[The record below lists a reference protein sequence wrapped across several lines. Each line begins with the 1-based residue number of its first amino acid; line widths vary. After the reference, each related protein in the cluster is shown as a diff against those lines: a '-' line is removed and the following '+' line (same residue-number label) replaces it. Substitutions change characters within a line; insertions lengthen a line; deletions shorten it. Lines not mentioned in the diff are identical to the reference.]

1 MEIQALKI
9 FNSIKLILFLIL
21 VLGVITVLTA
31 CRDLVEESDVNACNS
46 AIDARDYGT
55 AKSICTDRKDI
66 ASAYMG
72 LAGYDIINLL
82 KSSGSSTKKYDDDN
96 VSGDGLK
103 KDDVSGL
110 SILNLLRL
118 SVNEYDNDTIRTTKI
133 KASKSYLDSASAL
146 LHKHLNDNSSDDP
159 LDTDEILLDT
169 FALSFAMQLNQLI
182 LYDKATTSTTTFP
195 DNDSELNM
203 VCDNATARTASELRA
218 MDGHLWTAERDGIQ
232 CNLVKSAIDDLKEDN
247 ESAAALVL
255 DNLTN
260 RKAGQRLPDAI
271 YLPVCQQILSLTG
284 YLDNLTESIIKL
296 TTLSGDNT
304 TLSGDNTKAITD
316 AKTSTDN
323 LTKTVGCVP

>member
-9 FNSIKLILFLIL
+9 FNSIKFILFLIL

-31 CRDLVEESDVNACNS
+31 CGDLVKESDANACNS

-110 SILNLLRL
+110 SILNILQL
-118 SVNEYDNDTIRTTKI
+118 SVDEYENDTIRTTKI
-133 KASKSYLDSASAL
+133 KDSKKHFDEATKL
-146 LHKHLNDNSSDDP
+146 LHKHLHDNNSDDP

-169 FALSFAMQLNQLI
+169 FALAFAMQLNQLI
-182 LYDKATTSTTTFP
+182 LYDNATTSTTPIP
-195 DNDSELNM
+195 DNSSGSL

-232 CNLVKSAIDDLKEDN
+232 CNRVLSAIDALDN
-247 ESAAALVL
+247 NSAAALVM
-255 DNLTN
+255 DNLTK
-260 RKAGQRLPDAI
+260 RKAGEKLPSAI
-271 YLPVCQQILSLTG
+271 YLPVCGPILSLTS
-284 YLDNLTESIIKL
+284 YLDNLTESINKL
-296 TTLSGDNT
+296 T

>member
-1 MEIQALKI
+1 MK
-9 FNSIKLILFLIL
+9 
-21 VLGVITVLTA
+21 
-31 CRDLVEESDVNACNS
+31 ESDANACNS

-55 AKSICTDRKDI
+55 AKSICTDRKDK

-133 KASKSYLDSASAL
+133 KASKNYLDSASAL
-146 LHKHLNDNSSDDP
+146 LHPCISDNCTP
-159 LDTDEILLDT
+159 PITTDEILLDT

-182 LYDKATTSTTTFP
+182 LYDNATTSTTPIP
-195 DNDSELNM
+195 DNNSEGIL

-232 CNLVKSAIDDLKEDN
+232 CNSLKSAIADIGDN
-247 ESAAALVL
+247 DTKLAVI
-255 DNLTN
+255 DNITN
-260 RKAGQRLPDAI
+260 RKAGQKLPSAI
-271 YLPVCQQILSLTG
+271 YTPVCKPILSLTG
-284 YLDNLTESIIKL
+284 YLDNLTESINKL
-296 TTLSGDNT
+296 VTLSGDNT

-323 LTKTVGCVP
+323 LTKTVGCVE

>member
-31 CRDLVEESDVNACNS
+31 CGDLVKESDANACNS

-55 AKSICTDRKDI
+55 AKSICTDRKDK

-133 KASKSYLDSASAL
+133 KASKNYLDSASAL
-146 LHKHLNDNSSDDP
+146 LHPCISDNCTP
-159 LDTDEILLDT
+159 PITTDEILLDT
-169 FALSFAMQLNQLI
+169 FALAFAMQLNQLI
-182 LYDKATTSTTTFP
+182 LYDNATTSTTTIP
-195 DNDSELNM
+195 NNDNQS
-203 VCDNATARTASELRA
+203 CDEANARTASELRA

-232 CNLVKSAIDDLKEDN
+232 CNSLKSAIADIGDN
-247 ESAAALVL
+247 ATKIAVI
-255 DNLTN
+255 DNITN
-260 RKAGQRLPDAI
+260 RKAGQKLPSAI
-271 YLPVCQQILSLTG
+271 YTPVCKPILSLTG
-284 YLDNLTESIIKL
+284 YLDNLTESINKL
-296 TTLSGDNT
+296 ATLSGDNT

-323 LTKTVGCVP
+323 LTKTVGCVE

>member
-31 CRDLVEESDVNACNS
+31 CGDLVKESDANACNS

-55 AKSICTDRKDI
+55 AKSICTDRKDK

-82 KSSGSSTKKYDDDN
+82 KSSGSSSEKYEVD
-96 VSGDGLK
+96 SSLGT
-103 KDDVSGL
+103 DDVSGL
-110 SILNLLRL
+110 SILNILRL
-118 SVNEYDNDTIRTTKI
+118 SVDDIPDNDTRATRI
-133 KASKSYLDSASAL
+133 ADSKNYFDNATAL
-146 LHKHLNDNSSDDP
+146 LHPCLSENCTP
-159 LDTDEILLDT
+159 PITTDEILLDT
-169 FALSFAMQLNQLI
+169 FALAFAMQLNQLI
-182 LYDKATTSTTTFP
+182 LYDNATTSTTTFP
-195 DNDSELNM
+195 DNSTGNL

-232 CNLVKSAIDDLKEDN
+232 CNRMKTAI
-247 ESAAALVL
+247 AAADNQTAVL
-255 DNLTN
+255 LELATW
-260 RKAGQRLPDAI
+260 KTGTKLPSVI
-271 YLPVCQQILSLTG
+271 YDTVCEPILSLTS
-284 YLDNLTESIIKL
+284 YLSKLTESIDNM
-296 TTLSGDNT
+296 TTLSGN
-304 TLSGDNTKAITD
+304 NTKAITD

>member
-1 MEIQALKI
+1 MEIQTLKI
-9 FNSIKLILFLIL
+9 FQSIKLILFLIL

-31 CRDLVEESDVNACNS
+31 CGDLVKESETGACDS
-46 AIDARDYGT
+46 AIDARNYGE
-55 AKSICTDRKDI
+55 ALLVCTEREDK

-133 KASKSYLDSASAL
+133 KASKNYLDSASAL
-146 LHKHLNDNSSDDP
+146 LHPCISDNCTP
-159 LDTDEILLDT
+159 PITTDEILLDT

-182 LYDKATTSTTTFP
+182 LYDNATTSTTPIP
-195 DNDSELNM
+195 DNNSEGIL

-232 CNLVKSAIDDLKEDN
+232 CNSLKNAIADIGDN
-247 ESAAALVL
+247 ATKIAVI
-255 DNLTN
+255 DNITN
-260 RKAGQRLPDAI
+260 RKAGQKLPSAI
-271 YLPVCQQILSLTG
+271 YTPVCGPILSLTR
-284 YLDNLTESIIKL
+284 YLDNLTESTIKL
-296 TTLSGDNT
+296 ATLSGDNT

-316 AKTSTDN
+316 AQTSTDN
-323 LTKTVGCVP
+323 LTKTVGCVE

>member
-31 CRDLVEESDVNACNS
+31 CGDLVKESDANACNS

-55 AKSICTDRKDI
+55 AKSICTDRKDK

-82 KSSGSSTKKYDDDN
+82 KSSGTSTKKYDDDN

-133 KASKSYLDSASAL
+133 KASKNYLDSASAL
-146 LHKHLNDNSSDDP
+146 LHPCISDNCTP
-159 LDTDEILLDT
+159 PITTDEILLDT
-169 FALSFAMQLNQLI
+169 FALAFAMQLNQLI
-182 LYDKATTSTTTFP
+182 LYDNATTSTDMFP
-195 DNDSELNM
+195 DNATGNL

-232 CNLVKSAIDDLKEDN
+232 CNSLKSAIADIGDN
-247 ESAAALVL
+247 ATKIAVI
-255 DNLTN
+255 DNITN
-260 RKAGQRLPDAI
+260 RKAGQKLPSAI
-271 YLPVCQQILSLTG
+271 YTPVCGPILSLTG

-296 TTLSGDNT
+296 ETLSGDNT

-316 AKTSTDN
+316 AQTSTDN
-323 LTKTVGCVP
+323 LTKTVGCVE

>member
-31 CRDLVEESDVNACNS
+31 CGDLVKESDANACNS

-133 KASKSYLDSASAL
+133 KDSKSYLDSASAL
-146 LHKHLNDNSSDDP
+146 LHPCISDNCTP
-159 LDTDEILLDT
+159 PITTDEILLDT
-169 FALSFAMQLNQLI
+169 FALAFAMQLNQLI
-182 LYDKATTSTTTFP
+182 LYDNATTSTTTFP
-195 DNDSELNM
+195 DNSSGNL
-203 VCDNATARTASELRA
+203 VCDKATARTASELRA

-232 CNLVKSAIDDLKEDN
+232 CNSLKSAIADIGDN
-247 ESAAALVL
+247 STKLAVI
-255 DNLTN
+255 DNITN
-260 RKAGQRLPDAI
+260 RKAGQKLPSAI
-271 YLPVCQQILSLTG
+271 YLPVCGPILSLTE
-284 YLDNLTESIIKL
+284 YLDNLTESINKL
-296 TTLSGDNT
+296 ATLSGDNT

-316 AKTSTDN
+316 AQTSTDN
-323 LTKTVGCVP
+323 LTKTVGCVE

>member
-9 FNSIKLILFLIL
+9 FNSIKFILFLIS

-31 CRDLVEESDVNACNS
+31 CGDLVEESDANACNS
-46 AIDARDYGT
+46 AIDARNYGE
-55 AKSICTDRKDI
+55 ALSVCTDKKDK

-82 KSSGSSTKKYDDDN
+82 KSSGSSSGKYKVD
-96 VSGDGLK
+96 SSLGT
-103 KDDVSGL
+103 DDVSGL
-110 SILNLLRL
+110 SILNILRL
-118 SVNEYDNDTIRTTKI
+118 SINEIDNDTIRTTKI
-133 KASKSYLDSASAL
+133 KASKNYFDEASKL
-146 LHKHLNDNSSDDP
+146 LHKHLNDNSTDDP
-159 LDTDEILLDT
+159 LDIDEILLDT

-182 LYDKATTSTTTFP
+182 LYDNATTSTVTFP
-195 DNDSELNM
+195 NNSQLCPE
-203 VCDNATARTASELRA
+203 ATARTASELRA
-218 MDGHLWTAERDGIQ
+218 MDGHLWTAERNGIQ
-232 CNLVKSAIDDLKEDN
+232 CNSLKSAVAALASDN
-247 ESAAALVL
+247 ISAAALVM

-271 YLPVCQQILSLTG
+271 YFPVCKPILSLTG

-296 TTLSGDNT
+296 ATLSGDNT

-316 AKTSTDN
+316 AQTSTDN

>member
-31 CRDLVEESDVNACNS
+31 CGDLVKESDANACNS
-46 AIDARDYGT
+46 AIDARDYKT

-118 SVNEYDNDTIRTTKI
+118 SVDDIADNDTRTTKI
-133 KASKSYLDSASAL
+133 KDSKSYLDSASAL
-146 LHKHLNDNSSDDP
+146 LHPCISDNCTP
-159 LDTDEILLDT
+159 PITTDEILLDT
-169 FALSFAMQLNQLI
+169 FALAFAMQLNQLI
-182 LYDKATTSTTTFP
+182 IYDNATTSTTTFP
-195 DNDSELNM
+195 NDSQ
-203 VCDNATARTASELRA
+203 VCVKANATTASELRA

-232 CNLVKSAIDDLKEDN
+232 CNRVKSAIN
-247 ESAAALVL
+247 SANKSAVM

-260 RKAGQRLPDAI
+260 RKTGQKLPNAI
-271 YLPVCQQILSLTG
+271 YATVCEPILSLTG
-284 YLDNLTESIIKL
+284 YLDNLTESINKL
-296 TTLSGDNT
+296 VTLSGDNT

-316 AKTSTDN
+316 AQTSTDN
-323 LTKTVGCVP
+323 LTKTVGCVE

>member
-31 CRDLVEESDVNACNS
+31 CGDLVEESETGACDS
-46 AIDARDYGT
+46 AIDARNYGE
-55 AKSICTDRKDI
+55 ALLVCTEREDK

-72 LAGYDIINLL
+72 LAGYDIVNLL
-82 KSSGSSTKKYDDDN
+82 KSSGSGEKYKS
-96 VSGDGLK
+96 SGSGLGT
-103 KDDVSGL
+103 DDVSGL

-118 SVNEYDNDTIRTTKI
+118 SVNEIDNDTKRATKI
-133 KASKSYLDSASAL
+133 ADSKNYLDNATAL
-146 LHKHLNDNSSDDP
+146 LHPYLNDNSTP
-159 LDTDEILLDT
+159 LSTDEILLDT
-169 FALSFAMQLNQLI
+169 FALAFAMQLNQLI
-182 LYDKATTSTTTFP
+182 LYDNATTSTTPIP
-195 DNDSELNM
+195 DNSSGSL

-232 CNLVKSAIDDLKEDN
+232 CNSLKSAIDALADDN
-247 ESAAALVL
+247 ISAAALVM
-255 DNLTN
+255 DNLTK

-271 YLPVCQQILSLTG
+271 YTQVCSPILSLTG

-296 TTLSGDNT
+296 ATLSGDNT

-316 AKTSTDN
+316 AQTSTDN
-323 LTKTVGCVP
+323 LTKTVGCVE

>member
-9 FNSIKLILFLIL
+9 FNSIKLILFFIL

-31 CRDLVEESDVNACNS
+31 CGDLVKESDANACNS
-46 AIDARDYGT
+46 AIDARNYET

-110 SILNLLRL
+110 SILNILQL
-118 SVNEYDNDTIRTTKI
+118 SVDEYENDTIRTTKI
-133 KASKSYLDSASAL
+133 KDSKKHFDEATKL
-146 LHKHLNDNSSDDP
+146 LHKHLHDNNSDDP

-169 FALSFAMQLNQLI
+169 FAIAFAMQLNQLI
-182 LYDKATTSTTTFP
+182 LYDNATTSTDTFP
-195 DNDSELNM
+195 DNNSEGNL

-232 CNLVKSAIDDLKEDN
+232 CNRVLSAITDLDN
-247 ESAAALVL
+247 DSAAALVM

-260 RKAGQRLPDAI
+260 RKVGQRLPDAI
-271 YLPVCQQILSLTG
+271 YLPVCGPILSLTG

-316 AKTSTDN
+316 AQTSTDN
-323 LTKTVGCVP
+323 LTKTVGCVE

>member
-1 MEIQALKI
+1 MGIQALKI

-21 VLGVITVLTA
+21 LLGVITVLTA
-31 CRDLVEESDVNACNS
+31 CGDLVKESDANACNS
-46 AIDARDYGT
+46 AIDARNYGE
-55 AKSICTDRKDI
+55 ALLVCTEREDK

-182 LYDKATTSTTTFP
+182 LYDNATTSTKKFP
-195 DNDSELNM
+195 DNISDSS
-203 VCDNATARTASELRA
+203 CPPADATTGSELRA

-232 CNLVKSAIDDLKEDN
+232 CNRVKSAIN
-247 ESAAALVL
+247 ESNKSAVL

-260 RKAGQRLPDAI
+260 RKIGQRLPDEI
-271 YLPVCQQILSLTG
+271 YDIVCGPILSLTG
-284 YLDNLTESIIKL
+284 YLDNLTESTIKL
-296 TTLSGDNT
+296 ATLSGDNT

-316 AKTSTDN
+316 AQTSTDN
-323 LTKTVGCVP
+323 LTKTVGCVE

>member
-9 FNSIKLILFLIL
+9 FNSIKHILFLNLI
-21 VLGVITVLTA
+21 LGVITVLTA
-31 CRDLVEESDVNACNS
+31 CGDLVKESDANACNS

-55 AKSICTDRKDI
+55 AKSICTDRKDK

-82 KSSGSSTKKYDDDN
+82 KSSGSSTKKYESTG
-96 VSGDGLK
+96 SGLGTSGLGT
-103 KDDVSGL
+103 DDVSGL

-133 KASKSYLDSASAL
+133 KASKNYLDSASAL
-146 LHKHLNDNSSDDP
+146 LHPCISDNCTP
-159 LDTDEILLDT
+159 PITTDEILLDT

-182 LYDKATTSTTTFP
+182 LYDNATTSTTPIP
-195 DNDSELNM
+195 DNNSEGIL
-203 VCDNATARTASELRA
+203 VCDNATATTASELRA

-232 CNLVKSAIDDLKEDN
+232 CNSLKSAIADIGDN
-247 ESAAALVL
+247 DTKLAVI
-255 DNLTN
+255 DNITN
-260 RKAGQRLPDAI
+260 RKAGQKLPSAI
-271 YLPVCQQILSLTG
+271 YTPVCKPILSLTG
-284 YLDNLTESIIKL
+284 YLDNLTESINKL
-296 TTLSGDNT
+296 VTLSGDNT

>member
-31 CRDLVEESDVNACNS
+31 CGDLVKESDTGACNS
-46 AIDARDYGT
+46 AIDARNYET
-55 AKSICTDRKDI
+55 ALSVCTSRKDK

-82 KSSGSSTKKYDDDN
+82 KSSGSGEKYVDDN
-96 VSGDGLK
+96 LGT
-103 KDDVSGL
+103 DDVSGL
-110 SILNLLRL
+110 SILNLLQL
-118 SVNEYDNDTIRTTKI
+118 SVNEYENDTKRRTAIEDSKGYLDE
-133 KASKSYLDSASAL
+133 ASKR
-146 LHKHLNDNSSDDP
+146 LHKYLNDNSTP
-159 LDTDEILLDT
+159 LSTDEILLDT
-169 FALSFAMQLNQLI
+169 FALAFAMQLNQLI
-182 LYDKATTSTTTFP
+182 LYDNATTSTTTFP
-195 DNDSELNM
+195 NDNQS
-203 VCDNATARTASELRA
+203 CDEANARTASELRA

-232 CNLVKSAIDDLKEDN
+232 CNRVLSAIDALDN
-247 ESAAALVL
+247 NSAAALVM
-255 DNLTN
+255 DNLTK

-271 YLPVCQQILSLTG
+271 YTQVCSPILSLTG

-296 TTLSGDNT
+296 ATLSGDNT

-323 LTKTVGCVP
+323 LTKTVGCVE

>member
-31 CRDLVEESDVNACNS
+31 CGDLVKESDANACNS
-46 AIDARDYGT
+46 AIDARDYKT

-118 SVNEYDNDTIRTTKI
+118 SVDDIADNDTRTTKI
-133 KASKSYLDSASAL
+133 KDSKSYLDSASAL
-146 LHKHLNDNSSDDP
+146 LHPCISDNCTP
-159 LDTDEILLDT
+159 PITTDEILLDT

-182 LYDKATTSTTTFP
+182 LYDNATTSTDKFP
-195 DNDSELNM
+195 DNATGSL
-203 VCDNATARTASELRA
+203 VCDEATARTASELRR

-232 CNLVKSAIDDLKEDN
+232 CNRMKSAIEALPTDN
-247 ESAAALVL
+247 ETAVL
-255 DNLTN
+255 IELATWETGE
-260 RKAGQRLPDAI
+260 KLPDAI
-271 YLPVCQQILSLTG
+271 YETVCEPILSLTE
-284 YLDNLTESIIKL
+284 YLGKLTESTIKL
-296 TTLSGDNT
+296 ATLSGDNT

-316 AKTSTDN
+316 AQTSTDN
-323 LTKTVGCVP
+323 LTKTVGCVE